1 MTRGRRRQPQRNP
14 GRGKVV
20 PFAIANYWGDE
31 YNLAPTTVN
40 QVKLLAC
47 TPQAPASA
55 DLQTNPLEQEATI
68 VRIEGHIE
76 FTNPS
81 VTGNYDVYAGIYLAS
96 YDDTDVSFATQDP
109 LVVADVM
116 RPNWLALHVLT
127 VDMSTTA
134 HSTSAQRVSFSLN
147 IRRVHHPGSTLDKV
161 VVVENGCLTSTSVR
175 GPPVSWYV
183 KYQLQSLYYLHRH
196 VTPFAW
202 HIRGKG
208 RRDWWLSMRSYFERE
223 EERLKPNPCGDFRCF
238 PLYV

>member
-81 VTGNYDVYAGIYLAS
+81 VTGNFDVYAGIYLAS

-147 IRRVHHPGSTLDKV
+147 IRRRISI
-161 VVVENGCLTSTSVR
+161 
-175 GPPVSWYV
+175 
-183 KYQLQSLYYLHRH
+183 
-196 VTPFAW
+196 VT
-202 HIRGKG
+202 GKG
-208 RRDWWLSMRSYFERE
+208 LFLAMNQNGPAESTIQAVPWIRLWLSRT
-223 EERLKPNPCGDFRCF
+223 
-238 PLYV
+238 VA